1 MIYTKEWAYIH
12 IPKTAGTNFKI
23 NAFKHFKGLGL
34 TKPYPNTH
42 KGYLYMHNPY
52 SYWEDHIPD
61 RWVFSLVR
69 NPFSRAV
76 SLWKFCNEKKGVF
89 KNKYGYV
96 DFYEFYT
103 SSMFEH
109 VENILWNFR
118 TTQYDFLKNKKN
130 KITVDF
136 YKMETEVSILETK
149 MNFNFSNTTYNKM
162 ENYDYRDIYKDAKLK
177 ILIQDM
183 FEIDFKTFG
192 YNIDTLS

>member
-23 NAFKHFKGLGL
+23 NALKRLRGVY
-34 TKPYPNTH
+34 KPYNDTH
-42 KGYLYMHNPY
+42 EGYLYMHNPY
-52 SYWEDHIPD
+52 SHWEDVIQD
-61 RWVFSLVR
+61 RWVFSFVR

-76 SLWKFCNEKKGVF
+76 SLWKFCNEKQDRF
-89 KNKYGYV
+89 KEKYGYV

-103 SSMFEH
+103 SSMFNSP
-109 VENILWNFR
+109 VNMLWNVR

-130 KITVDF
+130 EITVDF
-136 YKMETEVSILETK
+136 YKMETNLSILEKK
-149 MNFNFSNTTYNKM
+149 MNFNFSNTSYNKM
-162 ENYDYRDIYKDAKLK
+162 ESYDYRDIYKDTKLK

-192 YNIDTLS
+192 YDIDTLS